1 MTTYNNLIAFKK
13 EYLVEKINVA
23 TMDLAIALMKQ
34 VGYEY
39 NPKTKRFYSHT
50 DPQYLYEV
58 QQGINKLLLVKRR
71 SFI

>member
-1 MTTYNNLIAFKK
+1 MFKK
-13 EYLVEKINVA
+13 EHLVEKINVA

-39 NPKTKRFYSHT
+39 NPKVKRFYSHT
-50 DPQYLYEV
+50 EPQYIYEV

-71 SFI
+71 SFV

>member
-1 MTTYNNLIAFKK
+1 MFKK
-13 EYLVEKINVA
+13 EHLVEKINVA
-23 TMDLAIALMKQ
+23 TMDLAIDLMKQ

-39 NPKTKRFYSHT
+39 NPKVKRFYSHT
-50 DPQYLYEV
+50 EPQYIYEV

>member
-1 MTTYNNLIAFKK
+1 MTTYNRLIAFKK

-23 TMDLAIALMKQ
+23 TMDLSIALMKQ

-39 NPKTKRFYSHT
+39 NPKAKRFYSHT

>member
-1 MTTYNNLIAFKK
+1 MTYTRLIEFNKN
-13 EYLVEKINVA
+13 YLVEKINVA
-23 TMDLAIALMKQ
+23 TLDLAIALMKQ

-39 NPKTKRFYSHT
+39 NPKAKRFYSHT

-58 QQGINKLLLVKRR
+58 QKGVNKLLLIKRR

>member
-1 MTTYNNLIAFKK
+1 MTTYNHLIAFKK
-13 EYLVEKINVA
+13 EYLIEKINVA
-23 TMDLAIALMKQ
+23 TLDLAIALMKQ

-39 NPKTKRFYSHT
+39 NPKAKRVYTHT

-58 QQGINKLLLVKRR
+58 QQGINKLLLIKRR

>member
-39 NPKTKRFYSHT
+39 NPKLNVSTVILIHSTCMKSSR
-50 DPQYLYEV
+50 V
-58 QQGINKLLLVKRR
+58 
-71 SFI
+71 